1 MATLEELESLF
12 QERGIDFAMPGF
24 YDGAA
29 FQHCESED
37 PRFLENYGEYLHL
50 LSFDHDYLNRA
61 RVVVRELSTFL
72 ASELVADGRA
82 GACID
87 ASGALMRMLEREGI
101 WSCMVAGAATV
112 LFPPESGLGHRYF
125 SPLVPPNNPAKT
137 GHTWLFAPP
146 FKVADITLLM
156 QGWKR
161 RESEHI
167 PSAILTERWEAAQA
181 DTDDLMESEL
191 AELIYRKTG
200 RAPSMADLSPQ
211 LVQTM
216 RKFPAFSITINGTQ
230 IKYVPTQVSAM
241 DGTLERMRNL
251 RLSGRYPFELYQRF
265 LEQKAARAV
274 DSSEG

>member
-12 QERGIDFAMPGF
+12 RERGIDFATPGF

-29 FQHCESED
+29 FQLCERED
-37 PRFLENYGEYLHL
+37 PRFLENYGEYVHL
-50 LSFDHDYLNRA
+50 LSFSHEYLNRV
-61 RVVVRELSTFL
+61 RVVVSELSTFL
-72 ASELVADGRA
+72 AAELVADGRT

-87 ASGALMRMLEREGI
+87 ASGALMRMLEHEGI

-112 LFPPESGLGHRYF
+112 LFPPESGLGRRYF
-125 SPLVPPNNPAKT
+125 SPLVHPDNPAKT

-146 FKVADITLLM
+146 FRVVDITLLM
-156 QGWKR
+156 QGWNR
-161 RESEHI
+161 RESKHI
-167 PSAILTERWEAAQA
+167 PSVILIERWEAAQA
-181 DTDDLMESEL
+181 DTDDLMERKLS
-191 AELIYRKTG
+191 ELIYRTTG
-200 RAPSMADLSPQ
+200 RAPSMASLSPQ

-216 RKFPAFSITINGTQ
+216 RKFPAFFITINGTR

-274 DSSEG
+274 DSPEG